1 MKCSI
6 EFELDDRVLTD
17 NSATLLGNTVLE
29 LTNAFY
35 AWRRKAQ
42 CEYLGHT
49 TGPVRSSTTT
59 DHNGRCLRCLGEI
72 NPK

>member
-1 MKCSI
+1 MRCSI
-6 EFELDDRVLTD
+6 EFELDDRVLKD
-17 NSATLLGNTVLE
+17 NSAVVLGNAVLE

-42 CEYLGHT
+42 CECLGH
-49 TGPVRSSTTT
+49 TTT